1 MHNFQKLY
9 EKLKQEK
16 QKRLVDKQIYNWDI
30 QARKNQIP
38 PDGNWTTWLIL
49 AGRGFGKTR
58 TGSETIRRWVHN
70 QKSKRIALIGGC
82 INEVVNIM
90 LKGESGLLTISP
102 KNERPKFMT
111 DTNTLHWANGAVA
124 QLISASNPEKLRG
137 PQFDTAWVD
146 ELAKFKKAPELWN
159 QLMLGLRLGKNPRC
173 IVTTTPRPTPLIKS
187 LINHSK
193 TIITRGTTFD
203 NEKNLSPHYMTHI
216 LNEFQSTQLGSQEI
230 YGHILDQQE
239 GALWKR
245 SIIQYDDCV
254 KNFKRIIIAID
265 PAETHHQHSDET
277 GIITAGL
284 GHDDK
289 VYILQDD
296 SGTYSPL
303 EWGTKVHD
311 VYRQYKADRII
322 AEINKGGDMVES
334 ILRNID
340 KNISYKGV
348 RASRGKHLRAEPVVA
363 LYEQNRVLHKKP
375 FLKLEDQ
382 MCTYVANISRKSPD
396 RMDALVWA
404 ITELLLLPKKTSPIR
419 VWI

>member
-1 MHNFQKLY
+1 
-9 EKLKQEK
+9 
-16 QKRLVDKQIYNWDI
+16 
-30 QARKNQIP
+30 
-38 PDGNWTTWLIL
+38 
-49 AGRGFGKTR
+49 
-58 TGSETIRRWVHN
+58 
-70 QKSKRIALIGGC
+70 
-82 INEVVNIM
+82 
-90 LKGESGLLTISP
+90 
-102 KNERPKFMT
+102 
-111 DTNTLHWANGAVA
+111 
-124 QLISASNPEKLRG
+124 
-137 PQFDTAWVD
+137 
-146 ELAKFKKAPELWN
+146 
-159 QLMLGLRLGKNPRC
+159 MLGLHLGENPQC

-187 LINHSK
+187 LINNSK

-203 NEKNLSPHYMTHI
+203 NEKNLSSHYMTQI
-216 LNEFQSTQLGSQEI
+216 LNEFKSTQLGSQEI

-245 SIIQYDDCV
+245 NLIQYNDHL

-284 GHDDK
+284 GYDDK

-296 SGTYSPL
+296 SGIYSPL

-311 VYRQYKADRII
+311 VYRHYKADRII

-340 KNISYKGV
+340 KNISYKSV
-348 RASRGKHLRAEPVVA
+348 RALRGKHLRAEPVVA
-363 LYEQNRVLHKKP
+363 FYEQQRVLHTKP

-382 MCTYVANISRKSPD
+382 MCTYVPGFSRKSPD

-404 ITELLLLPKKTSPIR
+404 VTELLLIPKKTHSARIW
-419 VWI
+419 V